1 MDPFTTALHA
11 DGELRELP
19 DVAPPIRPS
28 TTFLDGTGRRYR
40 RASHETTERFEAVV
54 GALERGH
61 AVAYSSG
68 MAAVAGVVDHVRP
81 QRVYVPEVYHGVRML
96 FESRQ
101 RAGHLE
107 LVERDALGEGDLE
120 WVESPSNPLC
130 VITDIT
136 ATSDENRARGT
147 VTAIDATF
155 ATPVLLQALGL
166 GADFVVHSAT
176 KAIGG
181 HSDTHTGVVAVADE
195 ETAAQLREQ
204 REYTGAVP
212 GSLDVWLALRG
223 IRTLPL
229 RMQRASATAGL
240 LAAWTHTNGIP
251 THYPGLPSHQGHD
264 IAAREMSGFGSM
276 LSIDVGSAAVA
287 AETVRSV
294 RVFTNAT
301 SLGGVESLIEHRS
314 VSDPGVDAGLIR
326 ISVGLEDPQ
335 DLIADLAAALGR

>member
-11 DGELRELP
+11 DGGLRELP
-19 DVAPPIRPS
+19 DVSPPIRPS
-28 TTFLDGTGRRYR
+28 TTFIEGTGRRYR
-40 RASHETTERFEAVV
+40 RTSHETTERFEAVI

-68 MAAVAGVVDHVRP
+68 MAAVAAVVDHVRP
-81 QRVYVPEVYHGVRML
+81 RKVHVPDVYHGVRML
-96 FESRQ
+96 FESREQ
-101 RAGHLE
+101 AGHLT

-120 WVESPSNPLC
+120 WIESPSNPLC
-130 VITDIT
+130 AITDIT
-136 ATSDENRARGT
+136 ATSIENLARGT
-147 VTAIDATF
+147 ITAIDATF

-181 HSDTHTGVVAVADE
+181 HSDTHTGVVAVADDN
-195 ETAAQLREQ
+195 TARELRDQ

-229 RMQRASATAGL
+229 RMQRASTTAGHI
-240 LAAWTHTNGIP
+240 AAWTHANGIT
-251 THYPGLPSHQGHD
+251 THYPGLPSHPGHD

-276 LSIDVGSAAVA
+276 LSIDVGSA
-287 AETVRSV
+287 ETASRAVRSV
-294 RVFTNAT
+294 KVFTNAT

-314 VSDPGVDAGLIR
+314 VSDPGIDPGLIR

-335 DLIADLAAALGR
+335 DLIDDLAAALAR